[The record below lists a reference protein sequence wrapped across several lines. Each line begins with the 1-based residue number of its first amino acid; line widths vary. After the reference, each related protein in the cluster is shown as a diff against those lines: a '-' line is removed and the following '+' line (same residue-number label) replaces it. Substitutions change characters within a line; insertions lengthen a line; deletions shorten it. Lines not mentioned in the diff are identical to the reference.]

1 MNQQAFSGGIAAPP
15 FLPISLPS
23 GVPTPQGIPGA
34 PLISYGHIPN
44 QHPGSGGQKDE
55 QNEHDQVSQPLNC
68 I

>member
-23 GVPTPQGIPGA
+23 GVPTPQGISG
-34 PLISYGHIPN
+34 ISYGHIPN